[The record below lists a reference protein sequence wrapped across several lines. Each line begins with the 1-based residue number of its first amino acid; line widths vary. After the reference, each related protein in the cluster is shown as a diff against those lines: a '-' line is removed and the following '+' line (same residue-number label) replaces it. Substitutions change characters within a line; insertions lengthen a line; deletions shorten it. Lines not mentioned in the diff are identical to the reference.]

1 MQNLKIL
8 KLEYKKGDLQL
19 VIKSKNSLFNFFLQ
33 VLLDDTTSGRSSIDS
48 IEGSDLTNNSDLD
61 DDDDLDDADAT
72 NTLLG
77 DRFSGGGADS
87 FDTDEDDDENGDRS
101 SNISIRDRIKHPQF
115 SIKCL
120 KDSIISSLASSLLQ
134 QFLADQQPL
143 LQRYA
148 KYVCAKNSVT
158 LRPKLRPSSLPPR
171 SLSQNRLSLPIAS
184 SMTSTNI
191 SLQQQQMM
199 LTSLPFRSTPE
210 PNIKLTSLL
219 RVTPLRIT
227 NSIPIT
233 NVSTSPRKS
242 QISAAPP
249 PMERTSTSLVNEKRN
264 QQQISLTGTAVT
276 NLPLQLTLS
285 TPQPS
290 QTQIRQTPSTWR
302 YRSATTINSYI
313 QNSDP
318 ITRLPPI
325 TIERLFSSDQLMIN
339 RSNTI
344 TAAIVESIPPA
355 TRAVSGTSTGSSF
368 SSTAKLRTLA
378 NIGKLQRSSRPI
390 TIASTKD
397 LNNSSSTSPPRSI
410 AATTIPSTT
419 LRTTAVTRTH
429 QQQQQQQQQKRPL
442 VTTKAPPP
450 PPPSGG
456 IKVPAT
462 HIC

>member
-1 MQNLKIL
+1 
-8 KLEYKKGDLQL
+8 
-19 VIKSKNSLFNFFLQ
+19 
-33 VLLDDTTSGRSSIDS
+33 
-48 IEGSDLTNNSDLD
+48 
-61 DDDDLDDADAT
+61 
-72 NTLLG
+72 
-77 DRFSGGGADS
+77 
-87 FDTDEDDDENGDRS
+87 
-101 SNISIRDRIKHPQF
+101 
-115 SIKCL
+115 
-120 KDSIISSLASSLLQ
+120 
-134 QFLADQQPL
+134 
-143 LQRYA
+143 
-148 KYVCAKNSVT
+148 
-158 LRPKLRPSSLPPR
+158 
-171 SLSQNRLSLPIAS
+171 
-184 SMTSTNI
+184 MTSTNI
-191 SLQQQQMM
+191 SLQQQQHQMM

-242 QISAAPP
+242 QLSAAPP
-249 PMERTSTSLVNEKRN
+249 PLPPTPMERTSTSLVSEKRN

-368 SSTAKLRTLA
+368 SPTAKLRTLA